1 MNCYI
6 RNQIIINPNQKDWD
20 SEKYSIEAMVNNY
33 PKHERAIVYVKEG
46 EKEKII
52 GEVARIYI
60 IDGCIYGDINFTK
73 DWKEVVCRLR
83 KNPYSEV
90 EMRSIG
96 NNPDFSCLDKVIFA
110 DNANYE
116 HHIDLKSIIGE
127 QEHAYWL
134 FNRPFYNN
142 PMEAINPESAV
153 IFNKKYDNEKS
164 GLLGSVHTS
173 EEKPSNYYDIKEN
186 NAAIAFDNEGED
198 IGNGIMRYGHYCNGA
213 LMGYVAVG
221 ITKFGGNV
229 SRQEILNILEKFV
242 EHRKKQVVTRGVE
255 FYVDDD
261 LSEDERQRRLKD
273 LRDLSRKP

>member
-1 MNCYI
+1 MSCYI
-6 RNQIIINPNQKDWD
+6 RNQIIVNPNQKDWD

-33 PKHERAIVYVKEG
+33 PKHEHAGVYVKEG

-60 IDGCIYGDINFTK
+60 IDNCIYGDINFTR

-83 KNPYSEV
+83 KKPYSEV

-96 NNPDFSCLDKVIFA
+96 NDPDFSCLDKVIFV
-110 DNANYE
+110 DNENYT
-116 HHIDLKSIIGE
+116 HHIDLKSIIGG

-142 PMEAINPESAV
+142 PMEAIQPESAV
-153 IFNKKYDNEKS
+153 IFNKKYDNEKT
-164 GLLGSVHTS
+164 GFAGYVNIN

-186 NAAIAFDNEGED
+186 NAVITFDNEGEN

-213 LMGYVAVG
+213 LMGYVLCGV
-221 ITKFGGNV
+221 TEFGGDC
-229 SRQEILNILEKFV
+229 RPRHPLDILDKFV
-242 EHRKKQVVTRGVE
+242 EHQRGSLLRKSSTNT
-255 FYVDDD
+255 
-261 LSEDERQRRLKD
+261 
-273 LRDLSRKP
+273 